1 MAAELDQV
9 LQPYVEEEEEQS
21 AQFETNGDLRGD
33 DVAIAEEEEPPPQPQ
48 NEEYTRPASKISFQ
62 PEKGCRFSVPMIED
76 CTNLKQSFSF
86 PR

>member
-9 LQPYVEEEEEQS
+9 LQPYVDEEEQQS
-21 AQFETNGDLRGD
+21 AQVETNGDLRGNE
-33 DVAIAEEEEPPPQPQ
+33 VAIAEEEPPPEQQ

-62 PEKGCRFSVPMIED
+62 SEKGCRFSVPMIED
-76 CTNLKQSFSF
+76 CTNLKQSFSL